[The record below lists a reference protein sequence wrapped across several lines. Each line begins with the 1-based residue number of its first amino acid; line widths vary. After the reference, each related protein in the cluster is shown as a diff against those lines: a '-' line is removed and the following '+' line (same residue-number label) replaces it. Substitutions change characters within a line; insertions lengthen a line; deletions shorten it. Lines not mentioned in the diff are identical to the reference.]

1 MKKTISICVLL
12 ILVVSCTSK
21 TIYPKPKDLIPKDTM
36 SLLFKDLFIANA
48 ARNVKNIKLQRK
60 VNYHPLIFKKYK
72 IDSSRF
78 YRSNL
83 YYTST
88 IDGYED
94 IFAKTVLSIEN
105 DQKIFIALKKRKDS
119 IIKDSINKRNEFLK
133 KQRQQNTLEV
143 DKVKKKKV
151 LSNKRSI

>member
-1 MKKTISICVLL
+1 MV
-12 ILVVSCTSK
+12 
-21 TIYPKPKDLIPKDTM
+21 D
-36 SLLFKDLFIANA
+36 
-48 ARNVKNIKLQRK
+48 
-60 VNYHPLIFKKYK
+60 VNY
-72 IDSSRF
+72 
-78 YRSNL
+78 
-83 YYTST
+83 
-88 IDGYED
+88 